1 MRRIQ
6 FVNDEY
12 YHIYNRGY
20 NKQHIFLSDGDK
32 RRFLFNLLYFQ
43 SPIIFSNIDR
53 LLTASQHDV
62 QHSVLNILE
71 KEETEEVIQHRFV
84 ELVVF
89 TLMPNH
95 FHAIVRQIKD
105 TGISRYMQRVLDSYT
120 KFFNKKYERTGHL
133 FQGPYQVVQI
143 ESNEQLLYLSAYIH
157 RNPRELSGWEN
168 REHRYPWSSY
178 QDYIHKNRW
187 GELLK
192 QEIILDQFSSA
203 EEYRDLVEH
212 SGAKINAVQ
221 HWELNINDT

>member
-53 LLTASQHDV
+53 LLTASQHNV
-62 QHSVLNILE
+62 QHPVLNILE

-157 RNPRELSGWEN
+157 RNPRELSGY

-221 HWELNINDT
+221 HRELNINDT